1 MMSKFEEIS
10 ELLKEKN
17 VRLVAVSKTKPNEAI
32 LDLYALGQRDF
43 GENRVQE
50 LREKQ
55 ESLPNDIR
63 WHLIGHLQSNKVK
76 YIAEWVWMIHSVDSL
91 ALLEEIDK
99 QAKKYNRVIPVLLQ
113 VYIANEE
120 TKFGLDKDEL
130 HALLKSDGYHSLK
143 NIAVCGLMGMATN
156 TEDTNIIREEFEGLK
171 QLFSEIKQQYF
182 IGDDRFTEISMG
194 MSSDYEI
201 AIASGST
208 MVRIGSLLFGN
219 RN

>member
-1 MMSKFEEIS
+1 MSKFEEIS

-55 ESLPNDIR
+55 ESLPSDIR

-130 HALLKSDGYHSLK
+130 HALLKSESYHSLK

-156 TEDTNIIREEFEGLK
+156 TEDINIIREEFEGLK

>member
-1 MMSKFEEIS
+1 MSKFEEIS

-55 ESLPNDIR
+55 ESLPSDIR

-130 HALLKSDGYHSLK
+130 HALLKSECYHSLK

-182 IGDDRFTEISMG
+182 IGDNRFTEISMG